1 MDSTPSRLLV
11 RNAVLDGQSADI
23 LIEDGVFT
31 AIAPHLPTPDGA
43 TVVNARGKTA
53 IPGFYNGH
61 THSAM
66 TLFRSYAD
74 DLELFTWLSQHI
86 WPNEAKLSEEDVL
99 AGARLAAVEM
109 IRSGT
114 VFFNDMYWFGRAG
127 LQMAEESGLRA
138 KISKFVIEDRPG
150 HVRDDCVRQ
159 NGDLASAYAACGA
172 KDRVQLTIGPHAVYT
187 VSESSLRAVAE
198 EARATGEWIHVHA
211 SETRKEVEDCVA
223 AHGLSPIAWLD
234 RCGLLGPQTLLAHC
248 VHLSPE
254 DIALIRGREAVVVH
268 NPCSNYKLCSG
279 AFAFRDVCENGHCRM
294 SIGTDGCSSN
304 NNLSMFDEMKLAA
317 LSAKLQSGDP
327 ACAPAKAILD
337 IATRGGAEAFGIHG
351 GAIEKGRAG
360 DLVLL
365 DPDAPFLAPGNNLAA
380 DLVYSADTSC
390 VDTVVVAGRVLMQNR
405 EILVFDEGRVLADAR
420 AAAQRLFKA

>member
-1 MDSTPSRLLV
+1 MC
-11 RNAVLDGQSADI
+11 
-23 LIEDGVFT
+23 
-31 AIAPHLPTPDGA
+31 
-43 TVVNARGKTA
+43 
-53 IPGFYNGH
+53 
-61 THSAM
+61 AM

-74 DLELFTWLSQHI
+74 DMELFTWLSEHI
-86 WPNEAKLSEEDVL
+86 WPNEAKLREEDVL

-138 KISKFVIEDRPG
+138 MISKFVIEDRPG

-172 KDRVQLTIGPHAVYT
+172 KDRVRLTIGPHAVYT

-198 EARATGEWIHVHA
+198 EARASGEWIHVHA

-254 DIALIRGREAVVVH
+254 DIALIRERGAVAEH

-279 AFAFRDVCENGHCRM
+279 AFAFRDVYEKGKCRM

-327 ACAPAKAILD
+327 ACAPATAICMRPVTL
-337 IATRGGAEAFGIHG
+337 TEFR
-351 GAIEKGRAG
+351 
-360 DLVLL
+360 
-365 DPDAPFLAPGNNLAA
+365 
-380 DLVYSADTSC
+380 T
-390 VDTVVVAGRVLMQNR
+390 AGRSSGLSHFL
-405 EILVFDEGRVLADAR
+405 I
-420 AAAQRLFKA
+420 